1 MVFLVACQN
10 NVNTANTGCNELQL
24 LQLLERESCL
34 REEGLL
40 RVAGSRARM
49 DVAAAALQ
57 SDFYGP
63 HREEKALRALD
74 ALSAHDLGSLLKKL
88 LRELPQPLLTA
99 SLLDSFYYCHG
110 E

>member
-1 MVFLVACQN
+1 
-10 NVNTANTGCNELQL
+10 
-24 LQLLERESCL
+24 
-34 REEGLL
+34 L

-63 HREEKALRALD
+63 HREEKAIRALD

-99 SLLDSFYYCHG
+99 PLLDSFYYCHG
-110 E
+110 EYFLKHANPANVFIFNCLPQP